1 LSAGRHLPAAG
12 AIGGSFVAIPDSTA
26 RTGGV
31 TMDIGPG
38 ELIIVGIVLLLVF
51 GGSKI
56 PQLAK
61 NLGLAKSEFEKGMH
75 DDEEPKAETAQTAQ
89 TELPAPP
96 SPGGS

>member
-1 LSAGRHLPAAG
+1 
-12 AIGGSFVAIPDSTA
+12 
-26 RTGGV
+26 
-31 TMDIGPG
+31 MDIGPG

-75 DDEEPKAETAQTAQ
+75 DGDEEPNAETPHPAQA
-89 TELPAPP
+89 ELPAPP
-96 SPGGS
+96 NPSGS

>member
-1 LSAGRHLPAAG
+1 
-12 AIGGSFVAIPDSTA
+12 
-26 RTGGV
+26 
-31 TMDIGPG
+31 MDIGPG

-75 DDEEPKAETAQTAQ
+75 DGDEEPKADPA
-89 TELPAPP
+89 LPAPP
-96 SPGGS
+96 TPTGP